1 MYIPRHL
8 HHMLTKLIAQF
19 PAVMVTGAR
28 QVGKSTLLQHT
39 AREQEER
46 YDYVTFDD
54 PIRLEQAQ
62 DDPMLFMMNHSGRLV
77 LDEVQYAPK
86 LFSVLKLHIDEK
98 KQNGLF
104 LLSGSQAFS
113 LMEHV
118 NESLA
123 GRVAVL
129 RLLGLSYREIR
140 GVEFFEGFVPTEA
153 YLKAYEFAI
162 DRQEQ
167 TTDDKSSPD
176 TLWQMIHKGQMPRLY
191 EQETHWEVYYA
202 SYVSTYL
209 QRDVRHIANI
219 RDLNDFTRFM
229 TAVAARSGELLN
241 YNNIAQEVG
250 VSVDTIKRWIAIL
263 ETSGIVYLLKPY
275 HHNHLKRAIKT
286 PKIYM
291 LDTGLMAYLTKWLTP
306 EVLQHGAKNG
316 QFFESFVVAEILKS
330 FYNQGAEPPVY
341 FYRDTNQKE
350 IDIIIEQDG
359 IIYPVEI
366 KMTAKPTKKHAT
378 HFNTLKE
385 QLPADEIGIGTGVI
399 INQYPNKLWL
409 DKELVALPVGYL

>member
-8 HHMLTKLIAQF
+8 HYILTKLIAQF

-39 AREQEER
+39 ASQQDEK

-54 PIRLEQAQ
+54 PMRLDQAQ
-62 DDPMLFMMNHSGRLV
+62 NDPMLFMMNHAGRLV

-86 LFSVLKLHIDEK
+86 LFSVLKLHIDQK

-113 LMEHV
+113 LMTHV

-140 GVEFFEGFVPTEA
+140 GVEFFDGFVPTQD
-153 YLKAYEFAI
+153 YLKAYESAMAMQ
-162 DRQEQ
+162 DGQGRQ
-167 TTDDKSSPD
+167 D

-191 EQETHWEVYYA
+191 EQETHWEIYYA

-229 TAVAARSGELLN
+229 VAVAARSGELLN

-250 VSVDTIKRWIAIL
+250 VSVDTVKRWITIL

-330 FYNQGAEPPVY
+330 FYNQGIEPPVY

-350 IDIIIEQDG
+350 IDVIIEEDG
-359 IIYPVEI
+359 VVYPVEI
-366 KMTAKPTKKHAT
+366 KMTAKPTKKHAA

-385 QLPADEIGIGTGVI
+385 QLPDNEISVGTGVI
-399 INQYPNKLWL
+399 INQYPDRLWL
-409 DKELVALPVGYL
+409 DKDLVALPVWYL